1 MDKRKNQPSNHVGA
15 PVEPWNMIPPVAR
28 VSTSRH
34 PASAIAAFVLA
45 VSSGLAVGAA
55 FAGDGVLFPPQGNTT
70 STEVAGA
77 TESPSMDVVEPSAAP
92 DESVDPLVGASMP
105 VEPDPT
111 NGGGLLPP
119 PAGNGGDDE
128 NDDQGDDN
136 DDQGDDNDEHHYSGD
151 HAGTGGGDYQGGD
164 SDGEDEGEGEDD

>member
-92 DESVDPLVGASMP
+92 DESVDPLVDASMP

-119 PAGNGGDDE
+119 PPGGGDDDE
-128 NDDQGDDN
+128 GDDEGDDQGDDN
-136 DDQGDDNDEHHYSGD
+136 GGKHHSGD
-151 HAGTGGGDYQGGD
+151 HAGAGGGDDQGGD
-164 SDGEDEGEGEDD
+164 SDGEDEDEGEDD